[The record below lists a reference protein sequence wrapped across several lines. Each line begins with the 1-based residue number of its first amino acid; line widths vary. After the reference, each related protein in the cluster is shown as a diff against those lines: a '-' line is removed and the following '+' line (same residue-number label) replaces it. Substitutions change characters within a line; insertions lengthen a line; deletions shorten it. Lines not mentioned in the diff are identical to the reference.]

1 MITNKMSLQNLLSRP
16 EINKFHQRILHK
28 IQLNE
33 NNISRLRREI
43 FNMRLEY
50 SILNSLSQIKRNDT
64 SYKFRPILMGVEL
77 YFAETISDAI
87 NIIRGEI
94 YYVNL
99 RKKKL
104 LISEMYDE
112 ELVNNIF
119 DKIKIE
125 MLEIIKYLNID
136 LPKDIEDELKDTRAE
151 RIFSMLVAEEQL
163 EDGVSPIVKQVI
175 QNGDLNRYLM
185 EFIN

>member
-1 MITNKMSLQNLLSRP
+1 MSLQNLLSRP
-16 EINKFHQRILHK
+16 EINRFHQRILHK

-43 FNMRLEY
+43 FYMRLEY
-50 SILNSLSQIKRNDT
+50 SILNSFKNGKDDT

-112 ELVNNIF
+112 ELVNSIF

-163 EDGVSPIVKQVI
+163 EDGVSPNVKQVI
-175 QNGDLNRYLM
+175 QNRDLNRYLM